1 MAKKT
6 YRTANG
12 KKVDMAALQL
22 QNETVRAVGNMGVN
36 ARGDI
41 INGNNEIVAGRNSQ
55 VAKTY
60 KKQIT
65 SNVTD
70 GPVYEKRQDID

>member
-41 INGNNEIVAGRNSQ
+41 INGKNEIVAGRNSQ

-60 KKQIT
+60 KKQIV

-70 GPVYEKRQDID
+70 EPVYEKRQDID